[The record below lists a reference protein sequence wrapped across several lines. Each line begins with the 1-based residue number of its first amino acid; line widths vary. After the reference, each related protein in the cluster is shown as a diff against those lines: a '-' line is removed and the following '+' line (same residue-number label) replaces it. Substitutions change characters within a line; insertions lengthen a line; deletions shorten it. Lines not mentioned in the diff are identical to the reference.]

1 MGKQTHRTC
10 IRMSVEEYSRL
21 MERSKAAGLP
31 ANAWLMEQLTDNR
44 PIISRDGV
52 MPDFLRLLNQRGR
65 EINTVA
71 RAFNSGYGTAE
82 GLRQVL
88 RCLKDIA
95 QAAYEIRKEMTEE
108 QFLRLERYRELTR
121 LPVTT
126 YFRKLIA
133 ESEIMERP
141 SRIRFRLYE
150 EVNKIDSNIRQI
162 LRNPRAKELDRE
174 AADRIRFLLEH
185 ILEQAYHINAHHDLS
200 HKDGQ

>member
-52 MPDFLRLLNQRGR
+52 MPDLFFFIYKWWR
-65 EINTVA
+65 EIYTVD

-95 QAAYEIRKEMTEE
+95 PAAYEIRKEG
-108 QFLRLERYRELTR
+108 F
-121 LPVTT
+121 PH
-126 YFRKLIA
+126 A
-133 ESEIMERP
+133 P
-141 SRIRFRLYE
+141 
-150 EVNKIDSNIRQI
+150 
-162 LRNPRAKELDRE
+162 
-174 AADRIRFLLEH
+174 
-185 ILEQAYHINAHHDLS
+185 
-200 HKDGQ
+200 